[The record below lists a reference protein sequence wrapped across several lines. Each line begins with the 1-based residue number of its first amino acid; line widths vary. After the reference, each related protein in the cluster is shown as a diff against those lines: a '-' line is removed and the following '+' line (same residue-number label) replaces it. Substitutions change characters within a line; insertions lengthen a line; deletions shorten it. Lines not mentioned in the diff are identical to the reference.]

1 MPSVEEV
8 IKAERDKRMLQQK
21 ERVAENLKGVKRRI
35 AVMSGKGG
43 VGKTTVAVNIA
54 ALLAEKHK
62 VGLFDIDIDC
72 PNVGKFLGIT
82 EKVSVDAGNRINPI
96 EKHGMKVLSMAFLQ
110 GDEKQSVIWRGPI
123 ISNAILQFMEK
134 TNWGDLDYLFCDMPP
149 GTSDAA
155 LTMIQLVGIDAALIV
170 STPQTAAITDA
181 RKAIDMCRHMAVPV
195 LGIVE
200 NMSGFFGSRIEQI
213 AKEEGIHFLGSIE
226 LRKDIAELSD
236 LGLLPVKESAEARRI
251 FEEILNN
258 FPDEYKV
265 K

>member
-1 MPSVEEV
+1 MTSVEEV
-8 IKAERDKRMLQQK
+8 IKAERDKRMVQQK
-21 ERVAENLKGVKRRI
+21 ERVNENLRGIKKKI

-62 VGLFDIDIDC
+62 VGLFDVDIDC
-72 PNVGKFLGIT
+72 PNVNKFLGIT
-82 EKVSVDAGNRINPI
+82 EKVSVDADNRINPV
-96 EKHGMKVLSMAFLQ
+96 EKYNMKILSMAFLQ
-110 GDEKQSVIWRGPI
+110 SDEKQSVIWRGPI

-134 TNWGDLDYLFCDMPP
+134 TNWGELDYLFADMSP

-155 LTMIQLVGIDAALIV
+155 LTMIQLIGIDAAIIV

-181 RKAIDMCRHMAVPV
+181 RKAINMCRHMGVPV

-200 NMSGFFGSRIEQI
+200 NMSGFFGKRVEEV
-213 AKEEGIHFLGSIE
+213 AKDEDIPFLGSIE

-251 FEEILNN
+251 FEDIVGN
-258 FPDEYKV
+258 FPEEYKV